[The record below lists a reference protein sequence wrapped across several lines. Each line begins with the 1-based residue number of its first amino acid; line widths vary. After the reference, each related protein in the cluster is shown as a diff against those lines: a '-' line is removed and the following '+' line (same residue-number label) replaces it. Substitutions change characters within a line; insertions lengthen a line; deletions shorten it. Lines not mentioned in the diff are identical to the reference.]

1 MSNIDPSSPLASSHC
16 PQHLASDTLIPM
28 SIIQQDVEQALAEDL
43 GVLSHQQSE
52 IISEIARNDIT
63 AQLIPADTIVTAHII
78 CRDDAVISG
87 IAWAEYAFK
96 TCDPTLQIQ
105 WQVKDGS
112 TISPDTLLV
121 TITGSARAILTAERV
136 ALNFLQTLSA
146 TATVTKSYVRMLEG
160 SGITLLDTRKTLPKL
175 RFAQKYAV
183 QCGRGK
189 NHRIGLYDAFLIKE
203 NHIFACGG
211 IANAVAQ
218 AKVIAADTLI
228 EVEVENLTEL
238 EQAINAGA
246 DVIMLDNFSTKQIH
260 QAVAINAGKSK
271 LEVSGNITDARIA
284 ELKDTGVDFISSGAL
299 TKNIHAID
307 LSLRIID

>member
-52 IISEIARNDIT
+52 IASNDIT

-211 IANAVAQ
+211 IAHAVAQ

-228 EVEVENLTEL
+228 EVEVENLAEL

>member
-52 IISEIARNDIT
+52 IASNDIT

-228 EVEVENLTEL
+228 EVEVENLAEL

>member
-52 IISEIARNDIT
+52 IISEIASNDIT
-63 AQLIPADTIVTAHII
+63 AQLIPADTIVTANII

-96 TCDPTLQIQ
+96 ACDPTLQIQ

>member
-1 MSNIDPSSPLASSHC
+1 MSNIDLSSPLASSHY
-16 PQHLASDTLIPM
+16 PQHLASDTLIPI

-43 GVLSHQQSE
+43 GVMPQSIE
-52 IISEIARNDIT
+52 TFNSAITVRDIT
-63 AQLIPADTIVTAHII
+63 AQLIPADTTVTAQVI

-87 IAWAEYAFK
+87 IAWAQYAFT
-96 TCDPTLQIQ
+96 TCDPALNIQ
-105 WQVKDGS
+105 WHVQDGS
-112 TISPDTLLV
+112 SVSSNTLLV
-121 TITGSARAILTAERV
+121 TIQGSARAILTAERV

-146 TATVTKSYVRMLEG
+146 TATVTQSYVRMLEG
-160 SGITLLDTRKTLPKL
+160 TGITLLDTRKTLPKL

-183 QCGRGK
+183 QCGGGQ

-211 IANAVAQ
+211 IVNAVAQ
-218 AKVIAADTLI
+218 AKVISANTLI
-228 EVEVENLTEL
+228 EVEVENLQEL
-238 EQAINAGA
+238 EQAISAGA

-260 QAVAINAGKSK
+260 QAVAINSGKSK

>member
-16 PQHLASDTLIPM
+16 PQHLTSDTLIPM

-52 IISEIARNDIT
+52 IISEIASNDIT

-96 TCDPTLQIQ
+96 ACDPTLQIQ

-228 EVEVENLTEL
+228 EVENLAEL